1 MKLLLVTIPIFF
13 SLTAFCQDNTI
24 DEIRSCFKKTENIDD
39 IENLIEISNNHCN
52 HPVIY
57 AYNCTGKLMLLDKKE
72 NPIDK
77 WIIFTNETNK
87 LDSIINN
94 NPTNIEIRMLRFA
107 IQKNAPS
114 FLFYDK
120 NMINDSNM
128 IILNLPQ
135 KSNFLQDYIKSIINS
150 F

>member
-1 MKLLLVTIPIFF
+1 VTV
-13 SLTAFCQDNTI
+13 FCQDNPI
-24 DEIRSCFKKTENIDD
+24 AEIRSCFLKAENIDD
-39 IENLIEISNNHCN
+39 IENLIEISNNHRN
-52 HPVIY
+52 HPVVY

-87 LDSIINN
+87 LDSIISN
-94 NPTNIEIRMLRFA
+94 NPMNIEIRMLRFA

-114 FLFYDK
+114 FLLYNK

-135 KSNFLQDYIKSIINS
+135 QSNFLQDYIKSIINS
-150 F
+150 L